1 MNLIIFGGFLGSGK
15 TSLILSLARYLVDK
29 EKAEKPELVIIEN
42 EVGEVGIDDKVLET
56 GGFEVKE
63 LFAGCVC
70 CTLSASLTLTV
81 RQVKENLDPKWVIIE
96 ATGLAYPENIL
107 STILR
112 HNREIIDKALI
123 VTVVDA
129 QRWEE
134 FYAATPLLIQY
145 QVEDGHVILL
155 NKIDL
160 VTPEEQKAVA
170 EQVAKINPKAPIYPV
185 SANKIDATLW
195 EKVVA
200 HHE

>member
-1 MNLIIFGGFLGSGK
+1 MKLIIFGGFLGAGK
-15 TSLILSLARYLVDK
+15 TSLILSLAHYLVEQ

-81 RQVKENLDPKWVIIE
+81 RQIKENIDPKWVIIE
-96 ATGLAYPENIL
+96 ATGLAYPGNIL
-107 STILR
+107 KTILR
-112 HNREIIDKALI
+112 HNEGIEWTRV

-134 FYAATPLLIQY
+134 FYEATPLLIRY

-155 NKIDL
+155 NKVDL
-160 VTPEEQKAVA
+160 VTPEVLKKVETQVA
-170 EQVAKINPKAPIYPV
+170 EINPQAPIYPV
-185 SANKIDATLW
+185 SAKDVDANLW

-200 HHE
+200 NNG